1 MRARRALPARTW
13 AALIAFAVICVLVAV
28 LARTPTTRPPIDV
41 DVTGAVAALAQ
52 VPVLPQRARPGGYDR
67 AAFGSAWADSSDAQ
81 DAGNGCDTR
90 NDVLDRDL
98 RDKTYVAVASCPRA
112 VQTGELRSPYSGEWI
127 DFRRGRSSGS
137 AIQIDH
143 IVPLAYAWDM
153 GASQWEPAVRLRF
166 ANDPANLVAVDGPS
180 NQDKSDKPPSV
191 WMPRR
196 AAFACQY
203 AVQFVRVVATYHLS
217 VDAPSVPVLRRSL
230 RRC

>member
-1 MRARRALPARTW
+1 MRSGRRLDGRTW
-13 AALIAFAVICVLVAV
+13 AALVGFAVVSVIVAVTAAWPDDAAPLSVDTAAAVAV
-28 LARTPTTRPPIDV
+28 LAQ
-41 DVTGAVAALAQ
+41 L
-52 VPVLPQRARPGGYDR
+52 PVLPERAHPGGYDR
-67 AAFGSAWADSSDAQ
+67 GAFGAAWADSSDAQ

-112 VQTGELRSPYSGEWI
+112 VETGELRSPYNGEWI

-153 GASQWEPAVRLRF
+153 GASRWESGLRLRF

-180 NQDKSDKPPSV
+180 NQDKSDSPPSV

-217 VDAPSVPVLRRSL
+217 VDAPSVPILRRSL